1 MNEKQAEKM
10 SKFKELMYKDL
21 TDETQRPSILTG
33 IYFFVIIA
41 VAIPIVSSILN
52 GSEVSIVYVGLTIL
66 ILVILTFNIGL
77 MWRKY
82 RKTIKKND

>member
-1 MNEKQAEKM
+1 MNDRKKEKM

-33 IYFFVIIA
+33 IYFFIIIA

>member
-1 MNEKQAEKM
+1 MNEKQTEKM

>member
-1 MNEKQAEKM
+1 MNDRKKEKM

>member
-1 MNEKQAEKM
+1 MNDKQTEKM

-33 IYFFVIIA
+33 IYFFVIFVFA
-41 VAIPIVSSILN
+41 VPIILSIFN
-52 GSEVSIVYVGLTIL
+52 GSEVSIIYVGSTIL